1 MGSAPQ
7 SDAGA
12 QVLAAFGDP
21 QTRRILLEL
30 DAEELDAHSL
40 VLRTGLPQSSVYH
53 KVRELQAAGLVAV
66 ARLAFTSEGRKVEVY
81 RSRLREVRVEL
92 RRGRLRVELI
102 PREDTA
108 DRLGRIWEQ
117 VRGSRGVA

>member
-1 MGSAPQ
+1 M
-7 SDAGA
+7 
-12 QVLAAFGDP
+12 LAAFGDP

-30 DAEELDAHSL
+30 DAEELDVHGL

-53 KVRELQAAGLVAV
+53 KIHELQSAGLVAV
-66 ARLAFTSEGRKVEVY
+66 ARLAFTAEGRKVEVY

-117 VRGSRGVA
+117 VRGSGGLA